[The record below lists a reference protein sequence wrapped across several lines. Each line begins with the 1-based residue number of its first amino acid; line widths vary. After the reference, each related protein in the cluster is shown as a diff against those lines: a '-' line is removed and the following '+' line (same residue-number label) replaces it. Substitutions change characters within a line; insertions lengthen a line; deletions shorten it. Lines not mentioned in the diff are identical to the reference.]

1 MTNASTKQLLETR
14 LHPQPG
20 STSQATWRYAVAGL
34 SASLVG
40 LGLARFSYTPLT
52 PDLIAAKWFTAAAV
66 VLALAIDL
74 GRP

>member
-1 MTNASTKQLLETR
+1 M
-14 LHPQPG
+14 
-20 STSQATWRYAVAGL
+20 AGL

-52 PDLIAAKWFTAAAV
+52 PDLIAAKWFTAAGAV